1 VAPTIET
8 RLLILVS
15 AVLETG
21 TGLAL
26 LLVPRFVLRLLLGT
40 ALVGPGVAT
49 SRLCGIALI
58 SLGLA
63 SWPNWQP
70 TQPTGPTRH
79 RPDRRAVRALLVYN
93 ASATAYLAGLMALDG
108 FRGILLLPA
117 IAIHAVLAGLLAR
130 VVVSAKT
137 LRQSAETESG

>member
-1 VAPTIET
+1 MTPTIET

-15 AVLETG
+15 AVLELG

-26 LLVPRFVLRLLLGT
+26 LFVPGFVVRILLGT

-63 SWPNWQP
+63 SWPKWEP
-70 TQPTGPTRH
+70 TEPIRH
-79 RPDRRAVRALLVYN
+79 RPDRRAARALLVYN
-93 ASATAYLAGLMALDG
+93 ASATAYLALLMVVAGYRG
-108 FRGILLLPA
+108 FLLVPA
-117 IAIHAVLAGLLAR
+117 IVIHAVLAMLLAR
-130 VVVSAKT
+130 AVVSARA
-137 LRQSAETESG
+137 LRESAQTARG

>member
-1 VAPTIET
+1 VGPTIET

-26 LLVPRFVLRLLLGT
+26 LLVPRFVVRILLGA

-58 SLGLA
+58 SLGVA
-63 SWPNWQP
+63 SWPRWQP
-70 TQPTGPTRH
+70 TQPTRH
-79 RPDRRAVRALLVYN
+79 RPDRRAIRALLVYN

-108 FRGILLLPA
+108 DRGLLLLPA
-117 IAIHAVLAGLLAR
+117 IAIHAVLAVLLAR
-130 VVVSAKT
+130 VVVFAKMLGET
-137 LRQSAETESG
+137 PKAERG

>member
-1 VAPTIET
+1 VPPTIET

-26 LLVPRFVLRLLLGT
+26 LIVPRFVVRILLGA

-49 SRLCGIALI
+49 GRVCGIALI

-70 TQPTGPTRH
+70 TEPTLL
-79 RPDRRAVRALLVYN
+79 RPDRRAVRALLVCN

-108 FRGILLLPA
+108 YRGILLVPA
-117 IAIHAVLAGLLAR
+117 IAIHGVLATLFAR
-130 VVVSAKT
+130 VVVSARP
-137 LRQSAETESG
+137 LGETPRAARG